1 MHNLASAYHE
11 LGRYSDALALQKEAL
26 EFRQRIMPGDHPS
39 IGDIDVCDDCVCV
52 RA

>member
-1 MHNLASAYHE
+1 MHNLAFAYHE
-11 LGRYSDALALQKEAL
+11 LGRYADALVLQTEAL

-39 IGDIDVCDDCVCV
+39 IGDIDVCDDRV